1 MSEDAEPPAE
11 QMMVEDFTK
20 VESIFVRHRNV
31 LMVRAQFTPI
41 YTDYYLHL
49 MEQKI
54 RHKEN
59 LDGTLKDL
67 MAFFTLHLTAR
78 PWAETIA
85 WTVNVR
91 APRVN
96 FFVTGG
102 SVYENVTGHLFTE
115 DIRETDRNIL
125 YSQTT
130 VNNSEGRKSNVEL
143 DSNDPVEWVETYYTQ
158 SEQRPARAF
167 KLEDE
172 NFVLLAAQPDADLEW
187 LESLTKEDV
196 EKLTE
201 VEQTKVLETRRFRF
215 HCGCSVE
222 RILPA
227 LQSWK
232 DRKDELFQG
241 EESIQVNCPRCGAKH
256 TITPEML

>member
-1 MSEDAEPPAE
+1 MSEEQPTAEHMYTE
-11 QMMVEDFTK
+11 EFTK
-20 VESIFVRHRNV
+20 VESIFVRYRNV

-49 MEQKI
+49 MEQKL
-54 RHKEN
+54 RHKEE
-59 LDGTLKDL
+59 LDQQLKDML
-67 MAFFTLHLTAR
+67 ALFTLHLTAR

-85 WTVNVR
+85 WTVNLR

-102 SVYENVTGHLFTE
+102 SVHENVTGNLFTE
-115 DIRETDRNIL
+115 GIREADRNIL

-130 VNNSEGRKSNVEL
+130 LTEGEGRKSNVEL
-143 DSNDPVEWVETYYTQ
+143 ESNDPIEWIETYYTQ

-167 KLEDE
+167 KLDDE
-172 NFVLLAAQPDADLEW
+172 NYVLLAAQPDADLEW
-187 LESLTKEDV
+187 LESLTDEDV
-196 EKLTE
+196 AKLTD
-201 VEQTKVLETRRFRF
+201 VEETKVLETRRFRF

-222 RILPA
+222 RVLPA
-227 LQSWK
+227 LHSWK

-241 EESIQVNCPRCGAKH
+241 AESIQVNCPRCGAKH
-256 TITPEML
+256 TVTPEML